1 MPTIRFLGGAGT
13 VTGSKFM
20 VWTDD
25 AAVLVEC
32 GLFQG
37 HKAVKS
43 LNWMELPCR
52 PHAIDAVVL
61 THAHLDHSG
70 WLPRLAATGYDRRVF
85 CTPGTAD
92 LLSIV
97 LPDAGFLQ
105 EEEAAHASRKGWSRQ
120 QPAKPLYTLLDAQ
133 RSLRLLRHVPFG
145 TPREIAPGFHL
156 TFHPAGHIIGSA
168 FAELVVEERLGA
180 TRLLFSGDLGRAGGP
195 IMADPA
201 TIRDAD
207 YIIVESTYGDRI
219 HAPIDPGIEL
229 SRVVRAAVRKRGML
243 VIPAFAIGR
252 TLEVLN
258 LLRELEVSGEIPSL
272 DVFLDSPMAIDATLL
287 AERHRDEFNA
297 DAQALLDSG
306 IRLFA
311 PAKLHL
317 VRDAEQSRALN
328 RIRGPAIILSASGM
342 CDGGRVKH
350 HLAQR
355 LPFSRNT
362 IALVGFQAAGTRG
375 RSLAEGAKKVWIF
388 GQEVPVQAQVEKLQ
402 GFSAHAD
409 QAGVIA
415 WLGQVSHPPRLA
427 FVVHGEPDSS
437 QALAGHIESRLGW
450 RVDIPGLGDEV
461 PLMPTQPARVSAGE
475 CTVS

>member
-1 MPTIRFLGGAGT
+1 MPTITFLGAAGT
-13 VTGSKFM
+13 VTGSKFL
-20 VWTDD
+20 VRTDD
-25 AAVLVEC
+25 TAVLVEC

-37 HKAVKS
+37 PKAVKS
-43 LNWMELPCR
+43 LNWLDLPGR
-52 PHAIDAVVL
+52 PHDIDAVVL

-70 WLPRLAATGYDRRVF
+70 WLPRLAASGYEHGVF

-105 EEEAAHASRKGWSRQ
+105 EEEAGHANRKGWSRHH
-120 QPAKPLYTLLDAQ
+120 PAKPLYTLLDAQ
-133 RSLRLLRHVPFG
+133 RSLRLLRQVPYG
-145 TPREIAPGFHL
+145 VAREIAPDFHL

-180 TRLLFSGDLGRAGGP
+180 TRLLFSGDLGRVGGP

-201 TIRDAD
+201 KIRDAD
-207 YIIVESTYGDRI
+207 YIFVESTYGDRL
-219 HAPIDPGIEL
+219 HAEVDPRIEL

-243 VIPAFAIGR
+243 VIPAFAVGR

-258 LLRELEVSGEIPSL
+258 LLRELEVSGEIPAL

-287 AERHRDEFNA
+287 AENYRDELNA
-297 DAQALLDSG
+297 GARSLLESG
-306 IRLFA
+306 IRPFA
-311 PAKLHL
+311 PTKLHL

-342 CDGGRVKH
+342 CDGGRIKH

-362 IALVGFQAAGTRG
+362 VALVGFQAAGTRG
-375 RSLAEGAKKVWIF
+375 RALADGAEEVWIF
-388 GQEVPVQAQVEKLQ
+388 GQKVPVKAQIEKLQ
-402 GFSAHAD
+402 SFSAHAD
-409 QAGVIA
+409 QAGLLA
-415 WLGQVSHPPRLA
+415 WLGGVSNPPRLA
-427 FVVHGEPDSS
+427 FAVHGEPEAS
-437 QALAGHIESRLGW
+437 QALAGRIESRLGW
-450 RVDIPGLGDEV
+450 RVDTPILGDEV
-461 PLMPTQPARVSAGE
+461 RLMPTNAARASA
-475 CTVS
+475 